1 MLTTIKIINISVIR
15 TDFNEDN
22 VGSRQEIL
30 SDRRKGTEVKTYGPI
45 II

>member
-15 TDFNEDN
+15 SDFNEDN

-30 SDRRKGTEVKTYGPI
+30 SDRRKRTEVKSYGPI
-45 II
+45 SV